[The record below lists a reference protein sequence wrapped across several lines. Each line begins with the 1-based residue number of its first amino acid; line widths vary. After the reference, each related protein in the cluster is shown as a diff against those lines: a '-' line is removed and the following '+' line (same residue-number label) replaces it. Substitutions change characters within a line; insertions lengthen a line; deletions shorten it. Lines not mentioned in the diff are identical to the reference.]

1 MNGAFLDYYRCPESF
16 ATFGLSGE
24 LSDSNGFFRFGP
36 DTICYGRTCA
46 GNSAKSVTDA
56 LSDVSDQVI
65 ENGTT
70 LRLPF
75 SPSEVVSNLRYERYV
90 SSSNG
95 SGKHLTGAPVIR
107 KAYYKVRPML
117 SLSVRKHFQRICLSD
132 WEQIAFPHWPVDLSV
147 ELMFEK
153 LLALLLKFHGVDQ
166 IPFIWFWPDGFSS
179 CAIMTHDV
187 EALPG
192 WQFCSTLMDL
202 DEAHGIKGSFQ
213 LVPEG
218 QYPVSADFLNSI
230 RDRGFEIN
238 VHDLNHDGLLFTD
251 RDLFLQRA
259 ERINLYGREFGAL
272 GFRSAVLYRN
282 PDWLEALDFSYD
294 MSVPNVGHL
303 EGQRGGCC
311 SVMPFFVGNILEL
324 PLTTIQDYSLFH
336 ILRQHS
342 IDLWVRQI
350 TLILDRH
357 GLASFIFHPD
367 YLRESRAQETYKTLL
382 AYLAGLRSEGKV
394 WMALPREVNQ
404 WWRQRSQMRLVR
416 RGNAWEIEGTG
427 KERARIAYAKL
438 EGNRVVYH
446 LEARCVTA
454 ADGSGLAGK
463 QSNWPHPVNCQ

>member
-16 ATFGLSGE
+16 ATFALRGE
-24 LSDSNGFFRFGP
+24 LCNSNGFFHFGP
-36 DTICYGRTCA
+36 DTICYGQTFV
-46 GNSAKSVTDA
+46 GHSVKSVTDE
-56 LSDVSDQVI
+56 LSDVSDQVTAD
-65 ENGTT
+65 GPT

-75 SPSEVVSNLRYERYV
+75 NPSEVASNLRYERYA
-90 SSSNG
+90 SASNG
-95 SGKHLTGAPVIR
+95 NGKLLTSAPAIR

-132 WEQIAFPHWPVDLSV
+132 WEQIPFPRWPVDLSV

-153 LLALLLKFHGVDQ
+153 LLALLLKVHGVDQ
-166 IPFIWFWPDGFSS
+166 IPFIWFWPNGFSS

-192 WQFCSTLMDL
+192 REFCSDLMDL
-202 DEAHGIKGSFQ
+202 DEAYGIRASFQ

-218 QYPVSADFLNSI
+218 QYPVSADFLDSI

-251 RDLFLQRA
+251 RGLFLQRA
-259 ERINLYGREFGAL
+259 ERINRYAREYGAA

-311 SVMPFFVGNILEL
+311 SVMPFFVGNTLEL
-324 PLTTIQDYSLFH
+324 PLTTTQDYSLFH
-336 ILRQHS
+336 ILKQYS
-342 IDLWVRQI
+342 TDLWVRQI
-350 TLILDRH
+350 ALIFEKH

-367 YLRESRAQETYKTLL
+367 YLRERRARETYKALL
-382 AYLAGLRSEGKV
+382 TYLGELSSERKV
-394 WMALPREVNQ
+394 WMTLPREVNQ
-404 WWRQRSQMRLVR
+404 WWRQRSRMKLVR
-416 RGNAWEIEGTG
+416 RGNGWEIEGAG
-427 KERARIAYAKL
+427 RDHARIAYANL
-438 EGNRVVYH
+438 EGDRLVYH
-446 LEARCVTA
+446 LESPCVA
-454 ADGSGLAGK
+454 AA
-463 QSNWPHPVNCQ
+463 N